1 MKEINENQKNSLL
14 AYAKLLKKN
23 KINVDTSN
31 YLFLKDNY
39 KKIYK
44 LIDED
49 PKLSYNSKKTY
60 LNNLGVMLRNLLHL
74 KEDIIKKIID
84 RAMYYGEKDRD
95 YIEMLDSNETS
106 DKCFIPYDELLAK
119 LEEMKENYKKSPTR
133 KNTIL
138 LLIIMLNV
146 LQPPLRRNLVDM
158 EIITNSNFAE
168 KDKNYLLVKK
178 GSYSYIINSDK
189 VSNSKTSEQ
198 EKNIPVQKEIG
209 DFIVETLFRFPRNY
223 LLSSLYGNSPMTIKG
238 YNYALKLLFPK
249 IDCMSQNVFRRS
261 FITHIISN
269 HPTKKI
275 LRNLA
280 LSMRTS
286 LDQIFLV
293 YNQNIPTG
301 SRALIPLN
309 MEEKNK
315 WTRLYRQNNKDMF
328 KKQYDRY
335 YKDNRQEILR
345 KRLLSLLNRGK
356 TKEPREKTIEK
367 YNLKF
372 DGGKWY

>member
-1 MKEINENQKNSLL
+1 MKEINENQKNSLM

-60 LNNLGVMLRNLLHL
+60 LNNLGVMLRNLFHL

-106 DKCFIPYDELLAK
+106 DKCFIPYDELIAK

-133 KNTIL
+133 KNTML

-335 YKDNRQEILR
+335 YKENRQEILR

-372 DGGKWY
+372 EGSKWY